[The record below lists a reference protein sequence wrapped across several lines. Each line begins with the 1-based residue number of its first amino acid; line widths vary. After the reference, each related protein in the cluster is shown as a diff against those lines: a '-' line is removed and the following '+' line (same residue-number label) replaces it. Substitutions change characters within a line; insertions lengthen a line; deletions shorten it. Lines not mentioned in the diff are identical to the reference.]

1 MKKLSGLST
10 DYEGRCGN
18 CHKFFGEG
26 DLYCRYCGTKAGEGR
41 YEPYDDI
48 MQCVYGPPPTERLHT
63 CNECGYSWKSWA
75 MIDNERYCPKCGG
88 AVTAAETGDPLFKE
102 ETGGTDMSVK
112 VYIDGQE
119 GTTGLK
125 ILERFEGRND
135 IEIIKISE
143 ELRKDPAERA
153 RLINSADYVFLCLPD
168 DASRE
173 AVSFIDKDN
182 DHVRIIDASTA
193 HRTNPDWAYGFP
205 ELSPAH
211 RAKIES
217 SNRVAVPGCYASGF
231 NSIVYPLVAN
241 GIIPADY
248 PVFAYATSGYSG
260 AGKKAIA
267 VYEGDDKPFEFNSPR
282 QYALSQAHKHLPE
295 MQKISGLTYKPM
307 FNPMVCD
314 YFSGMVV
321 SVPIQTRT
329 LPKAYTPAEIHEMYA
344 KHYAGAKL
352 VEVMP
357 LMSADEQ
364 KSFFLASNTLSG
376 QNKLQVFVFGSDEQ
390 ILLCA
395 RLDNLGKGASG
406 AAVQCLN
413 IMMGI
418 DETTGLV

>member
-1 MKKLSGLST
+1 
-10 DYEGRCGN
+10 
-18 CHKFFGEG
+18 
-26 DLYCRYCGTKAGEGR
+26 
-41 YEPYDDI
+41 
-48 MQCVYGPPPTERLHT
+48 
-63 CNECGYSWKSWA
+63 
-75 MIDNERYCPKCGG
+75 
-88 AVTAAETGDPLFKE
+88 
-102 ETGGTDMSVK
+102 MSVK

-135 IEIIKISE
+135 IELLRISE
-143 ELRKDPAERA
+143 DKRKDPAERA
-153 RLINSADYVFLCLPD
+153 KFINMSDYTFLCLPD
-168 DASRE
+168 EASRE
-173 AVSFIDKDN
+173 AVSFVDN

-205 ELSPAH
+205 ELSPEH
-211 RAKIES
+211 REKITK

-231 NSIVYPLVAN
+231 ASIVYPLVKN
-241 GIIPADY
+241 GIIPADF

-267 VYEGDDKPFEFNSPR
+267 VYEGEDKPYEYGSPR
-282 QYALSQAHKHLPE
+282 QYALSQQHKHLPE
-295 MQKISGLTYKPM
+295 MKAVSGLEFTPM
-307 FNPMVCD
+307 FNPIICD

-321 SVPIQTRT
+321 SVPIQTRMLGKPVT
-329 LPKAYTPAEIHEMYA
+329 AEEVHAMYA
-344 KHYAGAKL
+344 KHYEGANM

-376 QNKLQVFVFGSDEQ
+376 VNKLQVFVFGSDEQ

>member
-1 MKKLSGLST
+1 
-10 DYEGRCGN
+10 
-18 CHKFFGEG
+18 
-26 DLYCRYCGTKAGEGR
+26 
-41 YEPYDDI
+41 
-48 MQCVYGPPPTERLHT
+48 
-63 CNECGYSWKSWA
+63 
-75 MIDNERYCPKCGG
+75 
-88 AVTAAETGDPLFKE
+88 
-102 ETGGTDMSVK
+102 MSVK

-135 IEIIKISE
+135 IELLRISE
-143 ELRKDPAERA
+143 DKRKDSAERA
-153 RLINSADYVFLCLPD
+153 RLINMSDYTFLCLPD
-168 DASRE
+168 DAARE
-173 AVSFIDKDN
+173 AVSFVDN
-182 DHVRIIDASTA
+182 DKVRIIDASTA

-205 ELSPAH
+205 ELSAQH
-211 RAKIES
+211 REKIRT

-231 NSIVYPLVAN
+231 ASIVYPLVNN
-241 GIIPADY
+241 GVIPDDF

-267 VYEGDDKPFEFNSPR
+267 IYEGNEKPEEFNSPR
-282 QYALSQAHKHLPE
+282 QYALSQQHKHLPE
-295 MQKISGLTYKPM
+295 MKAVSGLKFTPM

-321 SVPIQTRT
+321 SVPIQTRMLDSSVT
-329 LPKAYTPAEIHEMYA
+329 AESIHDMYA
-344 KHYAGAKL
+344 KHYDGAKM

-376 QNKLQVFVFGSDEQ
+376 QNKIQVFVFGNDEQ
-390 ILLCA
+390 ILLCS

>member
-1 MKKLSGLST
+1 M
-10 DYEGRCGN
+10 
-18 CHKFFGEG
+18 
-26 DLYCRYCGTKAGEGR
+26 A
-41 YEPYDDI
+41 
-48 MQCVYGPPPTERLHT
+48 
-63 CNECGYSWKSWA
+63 
-75 MIDNERYCPKCGG
+75 
-88 AVTAAETGDPLFKE
+88 
-102 ETGGTDMSVK
+102 VK

-135 IEIIKISE
+135 IEIIRISE
-143 ELRKDPAERA
+143 EKRKDSAERA

-168 DASRE
+168 EASRE
-173 AVSFIDKDN
+173 AVSFVDN

-205 ELSPAH
+205 ELSAEH
-211 RAKIES
+211 REKITK

-231 NSIVYPLVAN
+231 ASIVYPLVNN
-241 GIIPADY
+241 GIIPADF

-267 VYEGDDKPFEFNSPR
+267 VYEGEDKPYEYNSPR
-282 QYALSQAHKHLPE
+282 QYALSQQHKHLPE
-295 MQKISGLTYKPM
+295 MKAVSGLEYTPM
-307 FNPMVCD
+307 FNPIICD

-321 SVPIQTRT
+321 SVPIQTRQLANAVT
-329 LPKAYTPAEIHEMYA
+329 AEQVHAMYE
-344 KHYAGAKL
+344 KHYAGSKM

-357 LMSADEQ
+357 LMSIEEQ

-376 QNKLQVFVFGSDEQ
+376 VNKLQVFVFGNDEQ

>member
-1 MKKLSGLST
+1 
-10 DYEGRCGN
+10 
-18 CHKFFGEG
+18 
-26 DLYCRYCGTKAGEGR
+26 
-41 YEPYDDI
+41 
-48 MQCVYGPPPTERLHT
+48 
-63 CNECGYSWKSWA
+63 
-75 MIDNERYCPKCGG
+75 
-88 AVTAAETGDPLFKE
+88 
-102 ETGGTDMSVK
+102 MSVK

-125 ILERFEGRND
+125 ILKRFEGRND
-135 IEIIKISE
+135 IELLRISE
-143 ELRKDPAERA
+143 DKRKDPAERA
-153 RLINSADYVFLCLPD
+153 KFINMSDYTFLCLPD
-168 DASRE
+168 EASRE
-173 AVSFIDKDN
+173 AVSFVDN

-205 ELSPAH
+205 ELSPEH
-211 RAKIES
+211 REKITK

-231 NSIVYPLVAN
+231 ASIVYPLVKN
-241 GIIPADY
+241 GIIPADF

-267 VYEGDDKPFEFNSPR
+267 VYEGEDKPYEYGSPR
-282 QYALSQAHKHLPE
+282 QYALSQQHKHLPE
-295 MQKISGLTYKPM
+295 MKAVSGLEYTPM
-307 FNPMVCD
+307 FNPIICD

-321 SVPIQTRT
+321 SVPIQTRMLDKPVT
-329 LPKAYTPAEIHEMYA
+329 AEEVHAMYA
-344 KHYAGAKL
+344 KHYEGANM

-376 QNKLQVFVFGSDEQ
+376 VNKLQVFVFGSDEQ

>member
-1 MKKLSGLST
+1 ME
-10 DYEGRCGN
+10 D
-18 CHKFFGEG
+18 
-26 DLYCRYCGTKAGEGR
+26 
-41 YEPYDDI
+41 
-48 MQCVYGPPPTERLHT
+48 V
-63 CNECGYSWKSWA
+63 
-75 MIDNERYCPKCGG
+75 
-88 AVTAAETGDPLFKE
+88 
-102 ETGGTDMSVK
+102 MSVK

-135 IEIIKISE
+135 IELLRISE
-143 ELRKDPAERA
+143 DKRKDSAERA
-153 RLINSADYVFLCLPD
+153 RLINMSDYTFLCLPD
-168 DASRE
+168 DAARE
-173 AVSFIDKDN
+173 AVSFAES

-193 HRTNPDWAYGFP
+193 HRTNPAWAYGFP
-205 ELSPAH
+205 ELSPEH
-211 RAKIES
+211 REKIRT

-231 NSIVYPLVAN
+231 ASVVYPLVSN
-241 GIIPADY
+241 GIIPADF

-267 VYEGDDKPFEFNSPR
+267 VYESDDKPFEFNSPR
-282 QYALSQAHKHLPE
+282 QYALSQQHKHLPE
-295 MQKISGLTYKPM
+295 MQAVSGLTYKPM

-321 SVPIQTRT
+321 SVPLQTRM
-329 LPKAYTPAEIHEMYA
+329 LPKAVTAQKVHEMNE
-344 KHYAGAKL
+344 KHYAGANM

-376 QNKLQVFVFGSDEQ
+376 KNKLQVFVFGNDEQ
-390 ILLCA
+390 MLLCA

-418 DETTGLV
+418 DETTGLL